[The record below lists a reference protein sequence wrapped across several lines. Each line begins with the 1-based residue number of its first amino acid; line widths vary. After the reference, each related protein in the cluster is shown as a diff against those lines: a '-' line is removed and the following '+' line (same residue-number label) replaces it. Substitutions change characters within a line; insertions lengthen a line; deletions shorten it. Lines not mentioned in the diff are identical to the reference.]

1 MPASAW
7 QSSAQKNISW
17 IFESTPTALIWR
29 GVDAHTIQPT
39 LWPVPRRKLWYVW
52 AEERSRFDSFLLRVP
67 RRGVVMNEPRVR
79 ANNKKYPFKFFF
91 HALRKVKEVIRWACT
106 RWFACVDI
114 QSKVIFT
121 FESAA
126 ATRHMPEC
134 QILDSIR
141 PTTFLLHISHDQRN
155 EAKALECGRRYEALA
170 GYGRRPRVGGLRID
184 ERPCKRA
191 ERREALLF
199 VYVLVRTSL
208 LCASSSVRRPPAIH
222 FKIIYL
228 SAYPLSSSLKG

>member
-114 QSKVIFT
+114 QSKVI
-121 FESAA
+121 
-126 ATRHMPEC
+126 
-134 QILDSIR
+134 
-141 PTTFLLHISHDQRN
+141 
-155 EAKALECGRRYEALA
+155 
-170 GYGRRPRVGGLRID
+170 
-184 ERPCKRA
+184 
-191 ERREALLF
+191 
-199 VYVLVRTSL
+199 TSL
-208 LCASSSVRRPPAIH
+208 LSKAQQPHGICLNARSWIRFDQPRFCCTYRTIKETKRRPSNAEDGTRLWPAMVDGH
-222 FKIIYL
+222 ELAVYE
-228 SAYPLSSSLKG
+228 

>member
-79 ANNKKYPFKFFF
+79 ANNKKISVQVFLPRSPQGQRGYSVGLYTMVCMCRHTK
-91 HALRKVKEVIRWACT
+91 
-106 RWFACVDI
+106 
-114 QSKVIFT
+114 QSNHFTT

-155 EAKALECGRRYEALA
+155 EAKALECGRRYKALA
-170 GYGRRPRVGGLRID
+170 GYGRRPRIGCLRIG

-191 ERREALLF
+191 RGARRASCLCTYL
-199 VYVLVRTSL
+199 YVR
-208 LCASSSVRRPPAIH
+208 LCGASSHRHRQCVVHHPS
-222 FKIIYL
+222 
-228 SAYPLSSSLKG
+228 